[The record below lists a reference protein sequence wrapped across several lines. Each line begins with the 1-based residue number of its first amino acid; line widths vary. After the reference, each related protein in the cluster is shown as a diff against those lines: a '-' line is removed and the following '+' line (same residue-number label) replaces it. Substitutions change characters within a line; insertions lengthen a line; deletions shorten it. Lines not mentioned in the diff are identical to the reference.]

1 MGTPRTET
9 SEQAAVVIDR
19 LAETY
24 PDATISLTYSTRLE
38 LLIAVILSA
47 QCTDERVNAT
57 TRTLFEQYDAAADYA
72 AAGQDEIAG
81 LIDSITYYNSKAEYI
96 TTACEQIVDEH
107 DGAVPDTMAELTD
120 LHGVGRKT
128 ANVVLQHGHDIV
140 EGIVVDTHAQRLS
153 RRLGLTEH
161 QRPEAIEQALMELL
175 PEDDWQSI
183 THLFIDHGRAVCTA
197 RNPDCEACVLEDIC
211 PSSKRD
217 SDRDLAS
224 GEPWD

>member
-1 MGTPRTET
+1 MGTPRTEA

-81 LIDSITYYNSKAEYI
+81 LIDSITSR
-96 TTACEQIVDEH
+96 
-107 DGAVPDTMAELTD
+107 GSSS
-120 LHGVGRKT
+120 
-128 ANVVLQHGHDIV
+128 
-140 EGIVVDTHAQRLS
+140 THTPS
-153 RRLGLTEH
+153 
-161 QRPEAIEQALMELL
+161 
-175 PEDDWQSI
+175 
-183 THLFIDHGRAVCTA
+183 
-197 RNPDCEACVLEDIC
+197 DC
-211 PSSKRD
+211 PGG
-217 SDRDLAS
+217 S
-224 GEPWD
+224 G